1 MRPPAGNRRG
11 FFARGVCQFRVPLM
25 RVEADVPH
33 HLGELLRLE
42 RQAFAA
48 KLRMSRAVLG
58 WSQSELGFRVGLS
71 QRAVHKIEQGDT
83 EPRRITLRAIEEV
96 WRDEGIEFEDL
107 DDGGFRATVRAPV
120 VNRPASSK
128 AARRS
133 KQAKTQLGL
142 VGVHGRA

>member
-1 MRPPAGNRRG
+1 
-11 FFARGVCQFRVPLM
+11 M

-96 WRDEGIEFEDL
+96 WRDEGIEFEEIDG
-107 DDGGFRATVRAPV
+107 GGFRMIVRAPILD
-120 VNRPASSK
+120 RPAKLKERRQHS
-128 AARRS
+128 ARRD
-133 KQAKTQLGL
+133 LG
-142 VGVHGRA
+142 VVATTRIPPSRRQ